1 MLYRDWPTAL
11 CTKFVGGLMGWSG
24 IQVLRLPD
32 KEIERRCVDL
42 RELEQPLV
50 AVLLWHPGWTVVPQ
64 RLPDE
69 RRVRSSL
76 LENLGRINRRA
87 LRKRCRRLAHILFI
101 VYDPDRRISN
111 DRRFACDFKR
121 RGRCS
126 ILIVR

>member
-1 MLYRDWPTAL
+1 
-11 CTKFVGGLMGWSG
+11 MGWSG

-50 AVLLWHPGWTVVPQ
+50 AVLLWHPGWTVVPR

-101 VYDPDRRISN
+101 VCDPDRRISN
-111 DRRFACDFKR
+111 DRRFACDFER